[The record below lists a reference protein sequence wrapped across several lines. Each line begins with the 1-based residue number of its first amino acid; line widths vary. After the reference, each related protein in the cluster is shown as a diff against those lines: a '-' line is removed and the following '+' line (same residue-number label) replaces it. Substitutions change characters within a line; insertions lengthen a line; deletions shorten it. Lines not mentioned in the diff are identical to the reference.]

1 MKTIEVK
8 NNQTLLDIALQY
20 YGTAEAIEE
29 ILANNTEIKNDPLEL
44 MYSRRSLLD
53 FHPDIKLKEGTSL
66 FINDNSL
73 MMRKTVVKKIE
84 NDINTYMAKVWQ
96 DQLVK

>member
-1 MKTIEVK
+1 MRTIEIK

-29 ILANNTEIKNDPLEL
+29 ILANNTGIKNDPLEL
-44 MYSRRSLLD
+44 VRSRRSLSD

-73 MMRKTVVKKIE
+73 VIRKTVVKKI
-84 NDINTYMAKVWQ
+84 DINTYMAKVWQ
-96 DQLVK
+96 DRLVK